1 MSGQLTS
8 EAELLELRTRLQA
21 GSWRHIVV
29 LTGAGISVASG
40 LPTYRGP
47 GGLWT
52 RPDIKEVPD
61 AAMFAREPSRLWSLF
76 GSLRG
81 QARSA
86 FPNAAHLA
94 LASWEARLAEVQ
106 SFTVLTQNVDGLHI
120 RAGSRNVV
128 ELHGSLL
135 RTRCG
140 NPNCTLSP
148 FEDSSEPQQA
158 PACGKCGQPLRPD
171 IVLFDEPLPV
181 DAEWAAKKALR
192 DCDLFLSIGTSG
204 TVAPA
209 ANFVRGAK
217 YAGAWTLLVN
227 LTPMQP
233 RHPDFDVE
241 VLGPAEQLLPV
252 LLGDTPPTATKQAR

>member
-1 MSGQLTS
+1 MSEPRTS
-8 EAELLELRTRLQA
+8 EAELLELRARLQA
-21 GSWRHIVV
+21 GSWRHVVV

-52 RPDIKEVPD
+52 RPGMEEVPD
-61 AAMFAREPSRLWSLF
+61 ADMFARDPSRLWSLF
-76 GSLRG
+76 GTLRG
-81 QARSA
+81 HLRTAQ
-86 FPNAAHLA
+86 PNAAHLA
-94 LASWEARLAEVQ
+94 LADWEARLTQGQ
-106 SFTVLTQNVDGLHI
+106 SFTLLTQNVDRLHT

-135 RTRCG
+135 HTRCG
-140 NPNCTLSP
+140 NPGCTLSA
-148 FEDSSEPQQA
+148 FEDLAEHVQA
-158 PACGKCGQPLRPD
+158 PPCGQCGQPLRPD
-171 IVLFDEPLPV
+171 VTLFGEPLPV

-192 DCDLFLSIGTSG
+192 DCDLFLAIGTSG
-204 TVAPA
+204 SVAPA

-227 LTPMQP
+227 LTPMRP

-241 VLGPAEQLLPV
+241 ILGPAEQLLPL
-252 LLGDTPPTATKQAR
+252 LLGDKPR

>member
-1 MSGQLTS
+1 MSDLLTS
-8 EAELLELRTRLQA
+8 DAELQELRTRLQA
-21 GSWRHIVV
+21 GSWRHVV
-29 LTGAGISVASG
+29 ILTGAGISVASG

-52 RPDIKEVPD
+52 RPGMEEVPN

-76 GSLRG
+76 GPLRG
-81 QARSA
+81 HARA
-86 FPNAAHLA
+86 ANPNAAHLA
-94 LASWEARLAEVQ
+94 LAGWEARRPEGQ
-106 SFTVLTQNVDGLHI
+106 SFTLLTQNVDGLHA

-140 NPNCTLSP
+140 SPDCTLSA
-148 FEDSSEPQQA
+148 FEDLSEHEQA
-158 PACGKCGQPLRPD
+158 PACGRCGQPLRPD
-171 IVLFDEPLPV
+171 ITLFDEPLPV

-192 DCDLFLSIGTSG
+192 ECDLFLAIGTSG

-209 ANFVRGAK
+209 ANFVRGAR

-241 VLGPAEQLLPV
+241 ILGRAEHLLPV
-252 LLGDTPPTATKQAR
+252 LLGE

>member
-1 MSGQLTS
+1 MTALLTEETVLRQL
-8 EAELLELRTRLQA
+8 RHRLQ
-21 GSWRHIVV
+21 SSTWRHIVV

-52 RPDIKEVPD
+52 RPGMEEVPD
-61 AAMFAREPSRLWSLF
+61 VELLARDPSRVWKLF

-81 QARSA
+81 LVGDAQ
-86 FPNAAHLA
+86 PNAAHLA
-94 LASWEARLAEVQ
+94 LAEWAGRLGKG
-106 SFTVLTQNVDGLHI
+106 STFTLLTQNVDGLHT
-120 RAGSRNVV
+120 RAGSPEVV

-135 RTRCG
+135 RTCCS
-140 NPNCTLSP
+140 NPACTQSP
-148 FEDSSEPQQA
+148 FADTSQPDAA
-158 PACGKCGQPLRPD
+158 PACPACGHFLRPD
-171 IVLFDEPLPV
+171 ITLFGEPLPV

-192 DCDLFLSIGTSG
+192 DCDLFIAIGTSG

-227 LTPMQP
+227 LTPMEP

-241 VLGPAEQLLPV
+241 VLGPAEQVLPV
-252 LLGDTPPTATKQAR
+252 LLSTASTLA

>member
-1 MSGQLTS
+1 MSDLLTS
-8 EAELLELRTRLQA
+8 AEELRALRTRLQQGA
-21 GSWRHIVV
+21 WRHVVV

-52 RPDIKEVPD
+52 RPENAELPD
-61 AAMFAREPSRLWSLF
+61 AALYARDPSRLWALF
-76 GSLRG
+76 GPLRS
-81 QARSA
+81 QARA
-86 FPNAAHLA
+86 ARPNAAHLA
-94 LASWEARLAEVQ
+94 LAEWESKRAQGR
-106 SFTVLTQNVDGLHI
+106 SFTLVTQNVDGLHA

-140 NPNCTLSP
+140 NP
-148 FEDSSEPQQA
+148 
-158 PACGKCGQPLRPD
+158 
-171 IVLFDEPLPV
+171 
-181 DAEWAAKKALR
+181 
-192 DCDLFLSIGTSG
+192 SG

-209 ANFVRGAK
+209 SSFVRGAK

-227 LTPMQP
+227 LTPMRP

-241 VLGPAEQLLPV
+241 VLGRAEDLLPM
-252 LLGDTPPTATKQAR
+252 LLGDARGVGA

>member
-1 MSGQLTS
+1 MTDLLTS
-8 EAELLELRTRLQA
+8 EAELLELRARLQGGA
-21 GSWRHIVV
+21 WRHVVV
-29 LTGAGISVASG
+29 LTGAGISLASG

-52 RPDIKEVPD
+52 RPGMEEVPD

-76 GSLRG
+76 GPLRG
-81 QARSA
+81 QVQAAR
-86 FPNAAHLA
+86 PNAAHLA
-94 LASWEARLAEVQ
+94 LASWEARHAEGQ
-106 SFTVLTQNVDGLHI
+106 SFTLLTQNVDGLHT

-140 NPNCTLSP
+140 NPDCTLDA
-148 FEDSSEPQQA
+148 FEDLAGHEQA
-158 PACGKCGQPLRPD
+158 PACASCGGPLRPD
-171 IVLFDEPLPV
+171 ITLFGEALPV

-192 DCDLFLSIGTSG
+192 DCDLFLAIGTSG

-209 ANFVRGAK
+209 SSFVRGAK

-233 RHPDFDVE
+233 RHPDFDLE
-241 VLGPAEQLLPV
+241 VLGRAEHVLPM
-252 LLGDTPPTATKQAR
+252 LLGDARQHS

>member
-1 MSGQLTS
+1 MSTLVTS
-8 EAELLELRTRLQA
+8 DAEVLELRTRLQA
-21 GSWRHIVV
+21 NTWRHVV
-29 LTGAGISVASG
+29 ILTGAGISVASG

-52 RPDIKEVPD
+52 RPGVEVPD
-61 AAMFAREPSRLWSLF
+61 AELFARDPSRLWSLF
-76 GSLRG
+76 GPMRG
-81 QARSA
+81 DIRAA
-86 FPNAAHLA
+86 APNAAHLA
-94 LASWEARLAEVQ
+94 LAAWETQRPKGD
-106 SFTVLTQNVDGLHI
+106 SFTLLTQNVDGLHS

-135 RTRCG
+135 RTRCSSED
-140 NPNCTLSP
+140 CTLSA
-148 FEDSSEPQQA
+148 FEDLAGHEHA
-158 PACGKCGQPLRPD
+158 PACGRCGQPLRPD
-171 IVLFDEPLPV
+171 VTLFGEPLPV
-181 DAEWAAKKALR
+181 DAEWAAKRALR
-192 DCDLFLSIGTSG
+192 ECDLFFAIGTSG

-241 VLGPAEQLLPV
+241 VLGPAERLLPL
-252 LLGDTPPTATKQAR
+252 LLGSA

>member
-1 MSGQLTS
+1 MTESLTS
-8 EAELLELRTRLQA
+8 PSGVLSLRERLHA
-21 GSWRHIVV
+21 TPWRHMVV

-52 RPDIKEVPD
+52 RPDLGEIPD
-61 AAMFAREPSRLWSLF
+61 ASTFARDPSRLWSLF
-76 GSLRG
+76 GPIRG
-81 QARSA
+81 KVREVS
-86 FPNAAHLA
+86 PNAAHLA
-94 LASWEARLAEVQ
+94 LASWEARCGVGQ
-106 SFTVLTQNVDGLHI
+106 SFTLLTQNVDGLHQ

-140 NPNCTLSP
+140 NQDCGLSP
-148 FEDSSEPQQA
+148 FEDFAEHVQA
-158 PACGKCGQPLRPD
+158 PACARCGQPLRPD
-171 IVLFDEPLPV
+171 VTLFDEALPV

-192 DCDLFLSIGTSG
+192 ECDVFIAVGTSG

-209 ANFVRGAK
+209 SNFVRGAK
-217 YAGAWTLLVN
+217 YAGAWTLLLN
-227 LTPMQP
+227 LTPMEP

-241 VLGPAEQLLPV
+241 LLGRAEHLLPA
-252 LLGDTPPTATKQAR
+252 LLAKPGEGAAGL

>member
-1 MSGQLTS
+1 MSDLLTS
-8 EAELLELRTRLQA
+8 AEELRALRTQLQQ
-21 GSWRHIVV
+21 GTWRHVVV

-52 RPDIKEVPD
+52 RPGNEEVPD
-61 AAMFAREPSRLWSLF
+61 AALYARDPSRLWALF
-76 GSLRG
+76 GPLRG
-81 QARSA
+81 QARA
-86 FPNAAHLA
+86 ARPNAAHLA
-94 LASWEARLAEVQ
+94 LAAWEARRAEGA
-106 SFTVLTQNVDGLHI
+106 SFTLLTQNVDGLHS

-140 NPNCTLSP
+140 NPGCALSP
-148 FEDSSEPQQA
+148 FEDTAEPAQA
-158 PACGKCGQPLRPD
+158 PACERCGRALRPD
-171 IVLFDEPLPV
+171 ITLFDEALPV

-192 DCDLFLSIGTSG
+192 DCDLFLAIGTSG

-227 LTPMQP
+227 LTPMRP

-241 VLGPAEQLLPV
+241 VLGRAEDLLPA
-252 LLGDTPPTATKQAR
+252 LLGDARRDGA

>member
-1 MSGQLTS
+1 MTDLLTS
-8 EAELLELRTRLQA
+8 KAELQELRTRLHQGA
-21 GSWRHIVV
+21 WRHVVV

-52 RPDIKEVPD
+52 RPENAEVPD
-61 AAMFAREPSRLWSLF
+61 AALFARDPSRLWSLF
-76 GSLRG
+76 SPLRG
-81 QARSA
+81 LVRAAS
-86 FPNAAHLA
+86 PNAAHLA
-94 LASWEARLAEVQ
+94 LAEWEARRAGAG
-106 SFTVLTQNVDGLHI
+106 SFTLVTQNVDGLHS

-140 NPNCTLSP
+140 NPDCALSP
-148 FEDSSEPQQA
+148 FEDTAEPTQA
-158 PACGKCGQPLRPD
+158 PACERCGQPLRPD
-171 IVLFDEPLPV
+171 ITLFDEPLPV

-192 DCDLFLSIGTSG
+192 DCDLFLAIGTSG
-204 TVAPA
+204 SVAPA
-209 ANFVRGAK
+209 SNFVRGAK

-241 VLGPAEQLLPV
+241 VLGRAEHLLPM
-252 LLGDTPPTATKQAR
+252 LLGGEGGTDA

>member
-1 MSGQLTS
+1 MVDSFTS
-8 EAELLELRTRLQA
+8 DDELRRLRERLRST
-21 GSWRHIVV
+21 SWRQVVV

-52 RPDIKEVPD
+52 RPEAAEVPD
-61 AAMFAREPSRLWSLF
+61 AAMVAGEPSRVWSLF
-76 GSLRG
+76 GPLRG
-81 QARSA
+81 PLRGAA
-86 FPNAAHLA
+86 PNAAHLA
-94 LASWEARLAEVQ
+94 LAEWESRLGPGQ
-106 SFTVLTQNVDGLHI
+106 SFTLVTQNVDGLHT

-140 NPNCTLSP
+140 NPECGLPP
-148 FEDSSEPQQA
+148 FEDVAERVRAEP
-158 PACGKCGQPLRPD
+158 CERCGQPLRPD
-171 IVLFDEPLPV
+171 ITLFDEPLPV

-192 DCDLFLSIGTSG
+192 ECDLFLAVGTSG

-209 ANFVRGAK
+209 SNFVRGAK

-241 VLGPAEQLLPV
+241 VLGRAEELLPF
-252 LLGDTPPTATKQAR
+252 LLGEGT

>member
-1 MSGQLTS
+1 MTRHGTEAGESGAGTS
-8 EAELLELRTRLQA
+8 DAELLELRARLRA
-21 GSWRHIVV
+21 GSWRHVVV

-52 RPDIKEVPD
+52 RPGMEEVPD
-61 AAMFAREPSRLWSLF
+61 AALFAREPSRLWSLF
-76 GSLRG
+76 GSMRG
-81 QARSA
+81 HVRAA
-86 FPNAAHLA
+86 APNAAHLA
-94 LASWEARLAEVQ
+94 LAEWEARCSQ
-106 SFTVLTQNVDGLHI
+106 GGSFTLLTQNVDRLHS

-140 NPNCTLSP
+140 NPDCTLSP
-148 FEDSSEPQQA
+148 FEDSSEPEQA
-158 PACGKCGQPLRPD
+158 PACPRCGHALRPD
-171 IVLFDEPLPV
+171 VTFFGEPLPV

-192 DCDLFLSIGTSG
+192 ECDLFLAVGTSG

-209 ANFVRGAK
+209 SNFVRGAR
-217 YAGAWTLLVN
+217 YAGAWTLLIN

-233 RHPDFDVE
+233 RHPDFQTE
-241 VLGPAEQLLPV
+241 VLGPAERVLPL
-252 LLGDTPPTATKQAR
+252 LLG